1 MGTNFQSP
9 PRVGVAVKLKKVTP
23 RRKDGANEGD
33 GKMDNSNSESPNE
46 VVVNDM
52 NFKVKSSWT
61 IGIVRYCF
69 PWVFSVSFWLL
80 VIGSII
86 AGVNFSRIISI
97 GLNEDLKT
105 LAPLVGGLLGLII
118 GFLIAVSINGVVAT
132 ILKMDENLQYLAD
145 RENERQ
151 KNEI

>member
-1 MGTNFQSP
+1 
-9 PRVGVAVKLKKVTP
+9 
-23 RRKDGANEGD
+23 
-33 GKMDNSNSESPNE
+33 
-46 VVVNDM
+46 
-52 NFKVKSSWT
+52 
-61 IGIVRYCF
+61 
-69 PWVFSVSFWLL
+69 
-80 VIGSII
+80 
-86 AGVNFSRIISI
+86 VNFSRIISI